1 MTTPQTA
8 VSMPMLDR
16 WDVFLAALADT
27 DQPRAVFAALET
39 ITKES
44 VGTILFTAMTH
55 DTGAMRSLRV
65 YSGNEQAYPVGGWK
79 PLSEGPWK
87 TTVLDGKRPFAAL
100 TIEEIAAVFPD
111 WPLIQ
116 SLGCESAMNLP
127 VIVAGKV
134 IGTLNLL
141 DVKGHYAPARV
152 EQAEE
157 LVPYAAV
164 AFLTA
169 ARFQTAS

>member
-1 MTTPQTA
+1 MR
-8 VSMPMLDR
+8 DH
-16 WDVFLAALADT
+16 WGFFLAALAET

-44 VGTILFTAMTH
+44 VGAILFTAMTH
-55 DTGAMRSLRV
+55 DTDAMRSLRV
-65 YSGNEQAYPVGGWK
+65 YSGNEAAYPLGGWK
-79 PLSEGPWK
+79 PLREGPWK
-87 TTVLDGKRPFAAL
+87 STVLDGKRPFSAL
-100 TIEEIAAVFPD
+100 TIEEIAVVFPD

-141 DVKGHYAPARV
+141 DVKGHYTPVRV
-152 EQAEE
+152 EAAKA
-157 LVPYAAV
+157 LTPYAAI
-164 AFLTA
+164 AFLVVQSGLGLGV
-169 ARFQTAS
+169 RG

>member
-1 MTTPQTA
+1 MR
-8 VSMPMLDR
+8 DH
-16 WDVFLAALADT
+16 WEFFLAALAET

-55 DTGAMRSLRV
+55 DADAMRSLRV
-65 YSGNEQAYPVGGWK
+65 YSGNEAAYPLGGWK
-79 PLSEGPWK
+79 PLREGPWK
-87 TTVLDGKRPFAAL
+87 STVLDGKRPFSAL
-100 TIEEIAAVFPD
+100 TIEEIAVVFPD

-116 SLGCESAMNLP
+116 SLDCESAMNLP

-141 DVKGHYAPARV
+141 DVKGHYTPVRV
-152 EQAEE
+152 EAAKA
-157 LVPYAAV
+157 LTPYAAI
-164 AFLTA
+164 AFLVVQSGLGLGV
-169 ARFQTAS
+169 RG

>member
-1 MTTPQTA
+1 MR
-8 VSMPMLDR
+8 DH
-16 WDVFLAALADT
+16 WEFFLAALAET

-55 DTGAMRSLRV
+55 DADAMRSLRV
-65 YSGNEQAYPVGGWK
+65 YSGNEAAYPLGGWK
-79 PLSEGPWK
+79 PLREGPWK
-87 TTVLDGKRPFAAL
+87 STVLDGKRPFSAL
-100 TIEEIAAVFPD
+100 TIEEIAVVFPD

-116 SLGCESAMNLP
+116 SLDCESAMNLP

-141 DVKGHYAPARV
+141 DVKGHYTPVRV
-152 EQAEE
+152 EAAKA
-157 LVPYAAV
+157 LTPYAAI
-164 AFLTA
+164 AFLVVQSGLGI
-169 ARFQTAS
+169 RD

>member
-1 MTTPQTA
+1 
-8 VSMPMLDR
+8 MLDR
-16 WDVFLAALADT
+16 WDFFLAAVAET

-55 DTGAMRSLRV
+55 DTDALCSLRI
-65 YSGNEQAYPVGGWK
+65 YSGNEAAYPVGGWK
-79 PLSEGPWK
+79 PLREGPWK
-87 TTVLDGKRPFAAL
+87 STVLDGKRPFSAR
-100 TIEEIAAVFPD
+100 TIEEIAVVFPD

-141 DVKGHYAPARV
+141 DVKGHYTPERV
-152 EQAEE
+152 QAAKA
-157 LVPYAAV
+157 LTPYAAI
-164 AFLTA
+164 AFLVA
-169 ARFQTAS
+169 QVGVRG

>member
-1 MTTPQTA
+1 MR
-8 VSMPMLDR
+8 DH
-16 WDVFLAALADT
+16 WEFFLAALAET

-44 VGTILFTAMTH
+44 VGTILFTSMTH
-55 DTGAMRSLRV
+55 DADAMRSLRV
-65 YSGNEQAYPVGGWK
+65 YSGNEAAYPLGGWK
-79 PLSEGPWK
+79 PLREGPWK
-87 TTVLDGKRPFAAL
+87 STVLDGKRPFSAL
-100 TIEEIAAVFPD
+100 TIEEIAVVFPD

-141 DVKGHYAPARV
+141 DVKGHYTPVRV
-152 EQAEE
+152 EAAKA
-157 LVPYAAV
+157 LTPYAAI
-164 AFLTA
+164 AFLVVQSGLGLGV
-169 ARFQTAS
+169 RG

>member
-1 MTTPQTA
+1 MTTP
-8 VSMPMLDR
+8 DR
-16 WDVFLAALADT
+16 WDFFLAALAET
-27 DQPRAVFAALET
+27 EQPRAIFAALET
-39 ITKES
+39 ITKEV

-55 DTGAMRSLRV
+55 DTDQMRSLRI
-65 YSGNEQAYPVGGWK
+65 YSGNEAAYPVGGWK
-79 PLSEGPWK
+79 PLREGPWK
-87 TTVLDGKRPFAAL
+87 ATVLDGKRPFSAL
-100 TIEEIAAVFPD
+100 TIEEIAVVFPD

-141 DVKGHYAPARV
+141 DAKGHYTPARV
-152 EQAEE
+152 EAAKA
-157 LVPYAAV
+157 LTPYAAI

-169 ARFQTAS
+169 QSGLGDRC

>member
-1 MTTPQTA
+1 MA
-8 VSMPMLDR
+8 MLDQ
-16 WDVFLAALADT
+16 WDFFLAALAEA

-39 ITKES
+39 ITKQS
-44 VGTILFTAMTH
+44 VGTVLFTAMTH
-55 DTGAMRSLRV
+55 DIDAMRSLRV
-65 YSGNEQAYPVGGWK
+65 YSGNETAYPVGGWK
-79 PLSEGPWK
+79 PLREGPWK
-87 TTVLDGKRPFAAL
+87 STVLDGKRPFSAL
-100 TIEEIAAVFPD
+100 TIEEIAVVFPD

-141 DVKGHYAPARV
+141 DVKGRYTPARV
-152 EQAEE
+152 EAAKA
-157 LVPYAAV
+157 LTPYAAI

-169 ARFQTAS
+169 R

>member
-1 MTTPQTA
+1 MR
-8 VSMPMLDR
+8 DH
-16 WDVFLAALADT
+16 WEFFLAALAET

-55 DTGAMRSLRV
+55 DADAMRSLRV
-65 YSGNEQAYPVGGWK
+65 YSGNEAAYPLGGWK
-79 PLSEGPWK
+79 PLREGPWK
-87 TTVLDGKRPFAAL
+87 STVLDGKRPFSAL
-100 TIEEIAAVFPD
+100 TIEEIAVVFPD

-141 DVKGHYAPARV
+141 DVKGHYTPERV
-152 EQAEE
+152 QAAKA
-157 LVPYAAV
+157 LTPYAAI
-164 AFLTA
+164 AFLVVQSGLGLGV
-169 ARFQTAS
+169 RG

>member
-1 MTTPQTA
+1 
-8 VSMPMLDR
+8 VLDR
-16 WDVFLAALADT
+16 WDFFLAALAET

-39 ITKES
+39 IAKET

-55 DTGAMRSLRV
+55 DTVEMRSLRV
-65 YSGNEQAYPVGGWK
+65 YSGNEEAYPVSGWK
-79 PLSEGPWK
+79 PLREGPWK
-87 TTVLDGKRPFAAL
+87 STVLDGKRPFSAL
-100 TIEEIAAVFPD
+100 TIEDIAVVFPD

-141 DVKGHYAPARV
+141 DVKGHYTPARV
-152 EQAEE
+152 EEAKA
-157 LVPYAAV
+157 LTPYAAI
-164 AFLTA
+164 AFLLA
-169 ARFQTAS
+169 AQFQAAS